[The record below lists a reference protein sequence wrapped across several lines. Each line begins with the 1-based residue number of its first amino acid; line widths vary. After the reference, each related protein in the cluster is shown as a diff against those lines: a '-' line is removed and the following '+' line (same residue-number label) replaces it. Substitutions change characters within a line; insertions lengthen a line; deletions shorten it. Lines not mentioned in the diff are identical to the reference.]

1 MIKNLKLIIR
11 LVIKHYR
18 LEYMKFLKNINVS
31 NKRVLVRADFNV
43 SLDEQ
48 GNILDDF
55 RIKATLPTIE
65 YLIKNSAK
73 VILMAHLG
81 KPKGR
86 IVEKLK
92 MDSVQERLME
102 YLDVSITK
110 APDCIGEEIEKWTH
124 EMQTGEILLLE
135 NLRFHKE
142 EEENDETFAKELAKL
157 GDIYVNDAFGASHRQ
172 HASIV
177 AITKFLPAYA
187 GLLLEKEIN
196 ALNII
201 LENPAKPLIVIIGGA
216 KISTKMKLIK
226 NFLKKADNILL
237 GGALANT
244 ALHALGMGIGKSFI
258 EEEMVDEV
266 KGFNITD
273 TKLHIPVDT
282 VASTD
287 TSGEKEIEIAP
298 VGKTKENQLILD
310 IGPETQKLFSRMI
323 KEAKTIIWN
332 GPMGL
337 FEKEQFAKGT
347 EAVAKAIAACECYS
361 VVGGG
366 ETVTFIDKLGL
377 VDKFS
382 HISTGGGAMLKF
394 LAGEEMPGLKALEQS
409 E

>member
-1 MIKNLKLIIR
+1 
-11 LVIKHYR
+11 
-18 LEYMKFLKNINVS
+18 MKFIRDVNVQ

-48 GNILDDF
+48 ENIVDDF
-55 RIKATLPTIE
+55 RIRATLPTIE
-65 YLIKNSAK
+65 YLLKQNAK
-73 VILMAHLG
+73 IVLMAHLG
-81 KPKGR
+81 EPKGR
-86 IVEKLK
+86 IAEKLK

-124 EMQTGEILLLE
+124 EMQPGEILLLE

-142 EEENDETFAKELAKL
+142 EEENDENFAKELSKL
-157 GDIYVNDAFGASHRQ
+157 GDIYVNDAFGVSHRK
-172 HASIV
+172 HASVV
-177 AITKFLPAYA
+177 AITKFLPSCA

-196 ALNII
+196 ALNKV
-201 LENPAKPLIVIIGGA
+201 LENPAKPLVVIIGGA
-216 KISTKMKLIK
+216 KISTKIKLIK

-258 EEEMVDEV
+258 EEKMIDEV

-298 VGKTKENQLILD
+298 VGKTKEDQLILD
-310 IGPETQKLFSRMI
+310 IGPETQELFARMI
-323 KEAKTIIWN
+323 KEAKTVIWN

-347 EAVAKAIAACECYS
+347 EAIVKAIAACGCYS

-377 VDKFS
+377 LDKFS
-382 HISTGGGAMLKF
+382 HVSTGGGAMLKF
-394 LAGEEMPGLKALEQS
+394 LAEEEMPGLKALERP